1 MGVTAFVMRAVQSV
15 ELFRPLIS
23 AVTMS
28 TEEGAKEVELVLEIE
43 RYSFIHQI
51 TNSHLTIN

>member
-1 MGVTAFVMRAVQSV
+1 MGVTASVMRASV

-43 RYSFIHQI
+43 RYSFIHSFTKSLILISQ
-51 TNSHLTIN
+51 